1 MKIGKINKHTVE
13 IYDSIDELPINR
25 FQRYNKYLLIDSGV
39 GSDLQDVLDHI
50 DRAKIYIKSNP
61 SMAITELDNMKQA
74 VYLVSEQI
82 SPKYMA
88 FAVLVSKID
97 GQPMDDL
104 TDAGLQRVL
113 DILKEA
119 KKSWIDGILH
129 SVKKKIDEE
138 LSLYFPGR
146 FEDAT
151 CKEYYD
157 QLRSHTM
164 LKLQH
169 LLTGEDISSASED
182 IEVRLA
188 ILTKPRIFSG
198 KKSVE
203 IAYDKQFEEMCLIL
217 SQNLQIHTQDM
228 TVLQFYNAFEY
239 LQKQA
244 KKMKQNKAK

>member
-113 DILKEA
+113 EILKEA

>member
-82 SPKYMA
+82 SPKYIA

-217 SQNLQIHTQDM
+217 SQNLQIHAQDM

>member
-88 FAVLVSKID
+88 FAVLVSNID

-188 ILTKPRIFSG
+188 ILTKPKIFSG

-203 IAYDKQFEEMCLIL
+203 ITYDKQFEEMCLIL